1 MIDENKIDLVARMG
15 GNFYCRASGNALFTV
30 EKPNLKLGIGI
41 DAIPEKIRN
50 SDVLS
55 GNDLGKLGNIEK
67 LPSTEEID
75 QFAQQDE
82 VKKLKEA
89 LNNVVKHSGASSVDI
104 KFNVNSRLNIFVHD
118 NGKGF
123 TVNNKN
129 LHGNGLLNMQRRVQ
143 KLKGEMEILNHQGTK
158 VVFDIPIKN
167 LNS

>member
-1 MIDENKIDLVARMG
+1 MNEIVWALNVNNDNLQSLVSYTRQYAVS
-15 GNFYCRASGNALFTV
+15 YLDD
-30 EKPNLKLGIGI
+30 LGIKCKV
-41 DAIPEKIRN
+41 DTPENIPDII
-50 SDVLS
+50 VT
-55 GNDLGKLGNIEK
+55 GNNRRSVFLL
-67 LPSTEEID
+67 
-75 QFAQQDE
+75 
-82 VKKLKEA
+82 VKEA